1 MIIIFLSIIKY
12 VSNNSTKELKIK
24 IKNYFN
30 ILNYQEFEK

>member
-1 MIIIFLSIIKY
+1 MMVISLSIIKY
-12 VSNNSTKELKIK
+12 VSNDCTKELKIK